1 MKTGRHIVSTEWLAE
16 HLDDP
21 SVVVLDAS
29 WHMPDSE
36 QTGREDYDKN
46 HIPGALHFCIDKV
59 AEQDCDLPHML
70 PSAADFSR
78 HARKLGLTNH
88 NMIVIYDTGGVHA
101 AARAWWMF
109 RTFSHER
116 VRILDGGMERW
127 RREGRPLSSEPV
139 AINQGHFT
147 ALRQPQHR
155 ATKEDVL
162 KAIETGD
169 VQIIDARGIPRFR
182 GDDDEPRAG
191 VRSGHMP
198 TAKNLPYFR
207 LFTDDGTFQTPSE
220 IARHFLDVGVDFE
233 KPIITTCGSGVTACI
248 LAFCLNMI
256 GKEDVR
262 VYDGS
267 WSEWGADH
275 DLPLETGE

>member
-1 MKTGRHIVSTEWLAE
+1 MKEGRHIVSTEWLAD
-16 HLDDP
+16 HLNDP
-21 SVVVLDAS
+21 AVAILDAS
-29 WHMPDSE
+29 WHMPDS
-36 QTGREDYDKN
+36 GRNGRDEFDKS
-46 HIPGALHFCIDKV
+46 HIPGARHFDIDKV

-70 PSAADFSR
+70 PSAAEFSR

-88 NMIVIYDTGGVHA
+88 NMIVIYDTGGVRA

-109 RTFSHER
+109 RTFSHDR

-127 RREGRPLSSEPV
+127 LREGRPTTHE
-139 AINQGHFT
+139 ATTIQQGHFT
-147 ALRQPQHR
+147 ALRQPHHR

-162 KAIETGD
+162 NAIETGSA
-169 VQIIDARGIPRFR
+169 QIIDARGIPRFR
-182 GDDDEPRAG
+182 GDEDEPREG

-198 TAKNLPYFR
+198 SAKNLPYFR
-207 LFTDDGTFQTPSE
+207 LFTDDGTFETASDV
-220 IARHFLDVGVDFE
+220 ARHFLDAGVDFE

-267 WSEWGADH
+267 WVEWGSDH
-275 DLPLETGE
+275 TLPLAKGQ